1 VFLRVLCGEQLF
13 SFGDLWQGWQFFEDR
28 SGPMMGLANVL
39 LVTVAAALGV
49 LIAWLLLRPN
59 AAVLNSRLSALQREL
74 AAARDEA
81 LKFSQINTQL
91 NSAMARLETTVSLER
106 KANEEKVAL
115 LNRMTEELQQ
125 SFQALSAEALK
136 SNNRSFLELAKA
148 TLEKF
153 QSEAKG
159 DLELRQQ
166 AVENL
171 VAPIGE
177 SLRKVDAQ
185 IQQIEN
191 ARNLAYGDLTAQVR
205 SLITTQEKL
214 QTETGNLVRAL
225 RTPTVR
231 GRWGEI
237 QLKRVVEIAGMLPY
251 CDFVEQETVTTSA
264 GRLRPDLIVRL
275 PGGKNVVVDA
285 KTPLLAYLDAVES
298 TDDDL
303 RRQKLADHASQVQTH
318 MTQLSSKSYQEQFDP
333 TPEFVV
339 MFLPGE
345 TFFSAAL
352 EQEPGLIE
360 RGVAQKV
367 IPASPTT
374 LIALLKAVA
383 YGWNQEKLAR
393 NAKEI
398 SLLGK
403 ELYDRLRVLGAHVEN
418 VGKGLDRA
426 VEAYNKAVGSLESRV
441 MVSARKFVELGAPV
455 TDEIAE
461 LEPIETTTR
470 NLTLEFDDPESP
482 ANTAPA
488 VQNGQPAEGKAL
500 PASKAS
506 D

>member
-1 VFLRVLCGEQLF
+1 
-13 SFGDLWQGWQFFEDR
+13 
-28 SGPMMGLANVL
+28 MMGVANVL
-39 LVTVAAALGV
+39 LVLLGAGLGF
-49 LIAWLLLRPN
+49 LIAWLLVRPN
-59 AAVLNSRLSALQREL
+59 AAVLNARLSALQQDLAKARLESAKFTEL
-74 AAARDEA
+74 NA
-81 LKFSQINTQL
+81 QL
-91 NSAMARLETTVSLER
+91 NAAKVKLETTVAMER
-106 KANEEKVAL
+106 KANDEKLAI
-115 LNRMTEELQQ
+115 LNQMTQELRE

-136 SNNRSFLELAKA
+136 SNNQAFLHLAQS

-177 SLRKVDAQ
+177 SLKKVDEQ
-185 IQQIEN
+185 IREMEN
-191 ARNLAYGDLTAQVR
+191 TRHHAYGTLSEQVR
-205 SLITTQEKL
+205 SLIDTQEKL
-214 QTETGNLVRAL
+214 QSETGNLVRAL
-225 RTPTVR
+225 RTPHVR

-237 QLKRVVEIAGMLPY
+237 QLRRVVEIAGMLPY
-251 CDFVEQETVTTSA
+251 CDFAEQETVTTSN
-264 GRLRPDLIVRL
+264 GRLRPDVVVKL
-275 PGGKNVVVDA
+275 PGGKNVVIDA
-285 KTPLLAYLDAVES
+285 KTPLLAYLDAMAS
-298 TDDDL
+298 SDDDL
-303 RRQKLADHASQVQTH
+303 RRQKLLEHTAQVRKH
-318 MTQLSSKSYQEQFDP
+318 MEQLSSKAYQEQFEP

-393 NAKEI
+393 NAREI
-398 SLLGK
+398 SALGK
-403 ELYDRLRVLGAHVEN
+403 ELHDRLRLLGAHIDN

-426 VEAYNKAVGSLESRV
+426 VESYNKAVGSLESRV

-461 LEPIETTTR
+461 LSPIETTTR
-470 NLTLEFDDPESP
+470 NLTLDFEDPEK
-482 ANTAPA
+482 
-488 VQNGQPAEGKAL
+488 AEAAEPEAQGDLGLNGKAL

>member
-1 VFLRVLCGEQLF
+1 
-13 SFGDLWQGWQFFEDR
+13 
-28 SGPMMGLANVL
+28 MMGMANVL
-39 LVTVAAALGV
+39 FVVLGAALGF
-49 LIAWLLLRPN
+49 LIAWLLVRPN
-59 AAVLNSRLSALQREL
+59 AAVLNSRLGSLQQEL
-74 AAARDEA
+74 MAARAEA
-81 LKFSQINTQL
+81 AKFTQLNNQL
-91 NSAMARLETTVSLER
+91 NSAMAKLETTVELER
-106 KANEEKVAL
+106 KASEEKIAL
-115 LNRMTEELQQ
+115 LNQMTEELKE
-125 SFQALSAEALK
+125 SFQALSADALK
-136 SNNRSFLELAKA
+136 SNNQAFLHLANA

-159 DLELRQQ
+159 DLEMRQQ

-177 SLRKVDAQ
+177 SLKKVDAQ
-185 IQQIEN
+185 IQQIES
-191 ARNLAYGDLTAQVR
+191 ARNQAYGDLTAQVR
-205 SLITTQEKL
+205 SLIVTQEKL
-214 QTETGNLVRAL
+214 QSETGNLVKAL

-285 KTPLLAYLDAVES
+285 KTPLLAYLEAVES
-298 TDDDL
+298 ADDDV
-303 RRQKLADHASQVQTH
+303 RRQKLVDHARQVQTH
-318 MTQLSSKSYQEQFDP
+318 MAQLSSKQYQEQFDP
-333 TPEFVV
+333 NPEFVV

-352 EQEPGLIE
+352 EQEPALIE

-393 NAKEI
+393 NAREI
-398 SLLGK
+398 SVLGK
-403 ELYDRLRVLGAHVEN
+403 ELHERLRNLGAHVEN

-455 TDEIAE
+455 TEQIAE
-461 LEPIETTTR
+461 LNPIETTTR
-470 NLTLEFDDPESP
+470 NLTLEFDDPENVEATEP
-482 ANTAPA
+482 E
-488 VQNGQPAEGKAL
+488 GQGDLGLNGKAL
-500 PASKAS
+500 SASKVS

>member
-1 VFLRVLCGEQLF
+1 MTVLI
-13 SFGDLWQGWQFFEDR
+13 
-28 SGPMMGLANVL
+28 NIL
-39 LVTVAAALGV
+39 LVALGAGLGF
-49 LIAWLLLRPN
+49 LIAWLVLRPN
-59 AAVLNSRLSALQREL
+59 AAVLNTRLLMVQQELSAARTE
-74 AAARDEA
+74 AA
-81 LKFSQINTQL
+81 KFTQLNTQL
-91 NSAMARLETTVSLER
+91 KSAMDKLETTVALER
-106 KANEEKVAL
+106 KASEDKIAL
-115 LNRMTEELQQ
+115 LNQMTEELRE

-136 SNNRSFLELAKA
+136 SNNQAFLQLANA

-177 SLRKVDAQ
+177 SLQKVDAQ
-185 IQQIEN
+185 IQQMEA
-191 ARNLAYGDLTAQVR
+191 ARNQAYGDLTAQVR
-205 SLITTQEKL
+205 SLVVTQEKL
-214 QTETGNLVRAL
+214 QSETGNLVRAL
-225 RTPTVR
+225 RTPHVR

-237 QLKRVVEIAGMLPY
+237 QLKRVVEIAGMLSY
-251 CDFVEQETVTTSA
+251 CDFVEQETVTTSV
-264 GRLRPDLIVRL
+264 GRLRPDLIVKL
-275 PGGKNVVVDA
+275 PGGKNIVVDA

-298 TDDDL
+298 TDEDV
-303 RRQKLADHASQVQTH
+303 RRQKLADHAGQVRTH
-318 MTQLSSKSYQEQFDP
+318 MAQLSAKSYQEQFDP

-345 TFFSAAL
+345 TFFSSAL

-398 SLLGK
+398 SVLGK
-403 ELYDRLRVLGAHVEN
+403 ELHERLRNLGAHVEG

-441 MVSARKFVELGAPV
+441 MVSARKFAELGAS
-455 TDEIAE
+455 TTEEIAE
-461 LEPIETTTR
+461 LSPIETTTR
-470 NLTLEFDDPESP
+470 NLTLDFEDLEPSTE
-482 ANTAPA
+482 
-488 VQNGQPAEGKAL
+488 PAEGEL
-500 PASKAS
+500 PLKTLSSKAS

>member
-1 VFLRVLCGEQLF
+1 
-13 SFGDLWQGWQFFEDR
+13 
-28 SGPMMGLANVL
+28 MMGLANVL
-39 LVTVAAALGV
+39 LVVLGAALGF
-49 LIAWLLLRPN
+49 LIAWLLVRPN
-59 AAVLNSRLSALQREL
+59 AAVLNSRLASLQQELTGARAEAAKTAL
-74 AAARDEA
+74 
-81 LKFSQINTQL
+81 L
-91 NSAMARLETTVSLER
+91 NSQLKSGMDKLETTVALER
-106 KANEEKVAL
+106 KASEEKIAL
-115 LNRMTEELQQ
+115 LNRMTEELRE
-125 SFQALSAEALK
+125 SFQALSADALK
-136 SNNRSFLELAKA
+136 SNNHAFLQLANA

-159 DLELRQQ
+159 DLDLRQQ

-177 SLRKVDAQ
+177 SLKKVDEQ
-185 IQQIEN
+185 IRQMESV
-191 ARNLAYGDLTAQVR
+191 RDRAYGDLTNQVR

-214 QTETGNLVRAL
+214 QSETGNLVKAL

-251 CDFVEQETVTTSA
+251 CDFAEQETVTTSA

-285 KTPLLAYLDAVES
+285 KTPLLAYLEAVES

-303 RRQKLADHASQVQTH
+303 RRQKLLDHARQVQTH
-318 MTQLSSKSYQEQFDP
+318 MAQLSSKAYQEQFDP

-352 EQEPGLIE
+352 EQEPALIE

-393 NAKEI
+393 NAREI
-398 SLLGK
+398 SVLGK
-403 ELYDRLRVLGAHVEN
+403 ELHERLRLLGAHVEN

-441 MVSARKFVELGAPV
+441 MVSARKFVELGAPG
-455 TDEIAE
+455 TEEIAE
-461 LEPIETTTR
+461 LNPIETTTR
-470 NLTLEFDDPESP
+470 NLTLEFDEPENLE
-482 ANTAPA
+482 ATETE
-488 VQNGQPAEGKAL
+488 GQGELGLNGKAL
-500 PASKAS
+500 SVSKAS

>member
-1 VFLRVLCGEQLF
+1 
-13 SFGDLWQGWQFFEDR
+13 
-28 SGPMMGLANVL
+28 MIGLGNVL
-39 LVTVAAALGV
+39 LVLLGAALGFV
-49 LIAWLLLRPN
+49 VAWLLVRPN
-59 AAVLNSRLSALQREL
+59 AAVLNSRLSALQQEL
-74 AAARDEA
+74 A
-81 LKFSQINTQL
+81 K
-91 NSAMARLETTVSLER
+91 ARLEAQKFTELNAQLNAAKVKLETTIALER
-106 KANEEKVAL
+106 KANDEKLAI
-115 LNRMTEELQQ
+115 LNQMTEELRE

-136 SNNRSFLELAKA
+136 SNNQAFLHLAQS

-177 SLRKVDAQ
+177 SLKKVDEQ
-185 IQQIEN
+185 IREMEN
-191 ARNLAYGDLTAQVR
+191 TRHHAYGTLSEQVR
-205 SLITTQEKL
+205 SLIGTQEKL
-214 QTETGNLVRAL
+214 QNETGNLVRAL
-225 RTPTVR
+225 RTPHVR

-237 QLKRVVEIAGMLPY
+237 QLRRVVEIAGMLPY
-251 CDFVEQETVTTSA
+251 CDFAEQETVTTSN
-264 GRLRPDLIVRL
+264 GRLRPDLIVKL

-285 KTPLLAYLDAVES
+285 KTPLLAYLDAMAS
-298 TDDDL
+298 ADDDV
-303 RRQKLADHASQVQTH
+303 RRQKLAEHSAQVRKH
-318 MTQLSSKSYQEQFDP
+318 MEQLSSKAYQEQFEP

-393 NAKEI
+393 NAREI
-398 SLLGK
+398 SALGK
-403 ELYDRLRVLGAHVEN
+403 ELHDRLRVFGIYIKN
-418 VGKGLDRA
+418 IGKGLDNA
-426 VEAYNKAVGSLESRV
+426 AEAYNKAVRSLESRV
-441 MVSARKFVELGAPV
+441 MVSARRFTELGAPV
-455 TDEIAE
+455 TEEIAE
-461 LEPIETTTR
+461 LEPIETR
-470 NLTLEFDDPESP
+470 NLTLDFDDPEKEEAGATTEP
-482 ANTAPA
+482 ADS
-488 VQNGQPAEGKAL
+488 NGLGSQKTL
-500 PASKAS
+500 SSKAS

>member
-1 VFLRVLCGEQLF
+1 MTVLTYVFLVSLG
-13 SFGDLWQGWQFFEDR
+13 
-28 SGPMMGLANVL
+28 
-39 LVTVAAALGV
+39 AALGF
-49 LIAWLLLRPN
+49 LIAWLHQRSGS
-59 AAVLNSRLSALQREL
+59 AVLNTRLMMVQQEL
-74 AAARDEA
+74 SVTRAEAA
-81 LKFSQINTQL
+81 KSTQL
-91 NSAMARLETTVSLER
+91 NAQLKSAMDKLETTVTLER
-106 KANEEKVAL
+106 KAHEEKVAL
-115 LNRMTEELQQ
+115 LNQMTEELRE

-136 SNNRSFLELAKA
+136 SNNHAFLQLANE
-148 TLEKF
+148 TLKKF

-171 VAPIGE
+171 VAPIGD
-177 SLRKVDAQ
+177 SLKKVDEQ
-185 IQQIEN
+185 IREMESV
-191 ARNLAYGDLTAQVR
+191 RDRAYGDLTAQVR
-205 SLITTQEKL
+205 SLAVTQEKL
-214 QTETGNLVRAL
+214 QNETGNLVRAL
-225 RTPTVR
+225 RTPHVR

-251 CDFVEQETVTTSA
+251 CDFAEQETISTST
-264 GRLRPDLIVRL
+264 GRIRPDLIVKL
-275 PGGKNVVVDA
+275 PGGKNIVVDA
-285 KTPLLAYLDAVES
+285 KTPLLAYLDAVEC
-298 TDDDL
+298 TDEDL
-303 RRQKLADHASQVQTH
+303 RRQKLIEHAGQVRTH
-318 MTQLSSKSYQEQFDP
+318 MMQLGSKGYWEQFESS
-333 TPEFVV
+333 PEFVV

-398 SLLGK
+398 SALGK
-403 ELYDRLRVLGAHVEN
+403 ELHERLRNLGSHVEG

-441 MVSARKFVELGAPV
+441 MVSARKFAELGAPV
-455 TDEIAE
+455 TEEITE
-461 LEPIETTTR
+461 LSPIETTTR
-470 NLTLEFDDPESP
+470 NLTLDFEDLEPASTEPPED
-482 ANTAPA
+482 
-488 VQNGQPAEGKAL
+488 QL
-500 PASKAS
+500 PLKTFSASKAS

>member
-1 VFLRVLCGEQLF
+1 MVA
-13 SFGDLWQGWQFFEDR
+13 
-28 SGPMMGLANVL
+28 LANVL
-39 LVTVAAALGV
+39 LVAVGAGLGF
-49 LIAWLLLRPN
+49 LIAWLLVRPN
-59 AAVLNSRLSALQREL
+59 AAVLNSRVASLQQEL
-74 AAARDEA
+74 MAARADA
-81 LKFSQINTQL
+81 GKFTQL
-91 NSAMARLETTVSLER
+91 NNQLNAAMAKLETTVALER
-106 KANEEKVAL
+106 KANEDKIAL
-115 LNRMTEELQQ
+115 LNRMTEELRQ

-136 SNNRSFLELAKA
+136 SNNRAFLQLANE
-148 TLEKF
+148 TLERF

-166 AVENL
+166 AVENM

-177 SLRKVDAQ
+177 SLKKVDAQ

-191 ARNLAYGDLTAQVR
+191 TRSQAYGDLTAQVR

-214 QTETGNLVRAL
+214 QAETGNLVKAL

-237 QLKRVVEIAGMLPY
+237 QLKRVVEIAGMLSY
-251 CDFVEQETVTTSA
+251 CDFVEQETVTTSN
-264 GRLRPDLIVRL
+264 GRMRPDLIVRL

-285 KTPLLAYLDAVES
+285 KTPLLAYLDAVEA
-298 TDDDL
+298 TDEDV
-303 RRQKLADHASQVQTH
+303 RRQKLLDHATQVRTH
-318 MTQLSSKSYQEQFDP
+318 MAQLSAKSYQEQFEP

-393 NAKEI
+393 NAREI
-398 SLLGK
+398 SALGK
-403 ELYDRLRVLGAHVEN
+403 ELHDRLRNLGAHVEN

-455 TDEIAE
+455 AEEIAE
-461 LEPIETTTR
+461 LNPIETTTR
-470 NLTLEFDDPESP
+470 NLTLEFDDPEPVTGSGEP
-482 ANTAPA
+482 GADDP
-488 VQNGQPAEGKAL
+488 GAERKAL
-500 PASKAS
+500 SASKAS

>member
-1 VFLRVLCGEQLF
+1 MTQELR
-13 SFGDLWQGWQFFEDR
+13 D
-28 SGPMMGLANVL
+28 
-39 LVTVAAALGV
+39 
-49 LIAWLLLRPN
+49 
-59 AAVLNSRLSALQREL
+59 
-74 AAARDEA
+74 
-81 LKFSQINTQL
+81 
-91 NSAMARLETTVSLER
+91 
-106 KANEEKVAL
+106 
-115 LNRMTEELQQ
+115 

-136 SNNRSFLELAKA
+136 SNNQAFLHLAQS
-148 TLEKF
+148 TLAKF

-177 SLRKVDAQ
+177 SLKKVDEQ
-185 IQQIEN
+185 IRQMEST
-191 ARNLAYGDLTAQVR
+191 RDRAYGDLTTQVR
-205 SLITTQEKL
+205 SLISTQEKL
-214 QTETGNLVRAL
+214 QTETGNLVKAL
-225 RTPTVR
+225 RSPTVR

-237 QLKRVVEIAGMLPY
+237 QLRRVVEIAGMLPY
-251 CDFVEQETVTTSA
+251 CDFVEQETVTNSA
-264 GRLRPDLIVRL
+264 GRFRPDLIVRL

-285 KTPLLAYLDAVES
+285 KTPLLAYLEAVEA
-298 TDDDL
+298 TDDEY
-303 RRQKLADHASQVQTH
+303 RRQKLADHANQVRTH
-318 MTQLSSKSYQEQFDP
+318 MLQLSSKLYQEQFEP

-352 EQEPGLIE
+352 EQDPALIE
-360 RGVAQKV
+360 RGVSQKV

-393 NAKEI
+393 NAQEI
-398 SLLGK
+398 STLGK
-403 ELYDRLRVLGAHVEN
+403 ELHDRLRLLGAHIDN

-426 VEAYNKAVGSLESRV
+426 VESYNKAVGSLESRV

-461 LEPIETTTR
+461 LNPIETTTR
-470 NLTLEFDDPESP
+470 NLTLDFDDPEKVEAGAATEP
-482 ANTAPA
+482 ADSNR
-488 VQNGQPAEGKAL
+488 AEAQRKAL
-500 PASKAS
+500 SASKAS

>member
-1 VFLRVLCGEQLF
+1 MTGALGLL
-13 SFGDLWQGWQFFEDR
+13 LL
-28 SGPMMGLANVL
+28 MGG
-39 LVTVAAALGV
+39 AALGFLV
-49 LIAWLLLRPN
+49 SWLLLRPN
-59 AAVLNSRLSALQREL
+59 AAVLSARLSLLQQEL
-74 AAARDEA
+74 NGARSEAARSA
-81 LKFSQINTQL
+81 QL
-91 NSAMARLETTVSLER
+91 NNQLNAGMAKLETAVALER
-106 KANEEKVAL
+106 KANEEKIAL
-115 LNRMTEELQQ
+115 LSTMTEELQQ

-136 SNNRSFLELAKA
+136 SNNQTFLQLANA
-148 TLEKF
+148 TLERF
-153 QSEAKG
+153 QTQAKS

-166 AVENL
+166 AVETL

-177 SLRKVDAQ
+177 SLRKVDQQ
-185 IQQIEN
+185 IQHLEA
-191 ARNLAYGDLTAQVR
+191 ARNRAYGDLTAQVR
-205 SLITTQEKL
+205 SLIETQEKL
-214 QTETGNLVRAL
+214 QSETGNLVKAL

-251 CDFVEQETVTTSA
+251 CDFVEQETVHTSN

-285 KTPLLAYLDAVES
+285 KTPLMAYLDAVE
-298 TDDDL
+298 TADDDM
-303 RRQKLADHASQVQTH
+303 RRQKLIDHAGQVRTH
-318 MTQLSSKSYQEQFDP
+318 MAQLSSKSYQEQFNP

-398 SLLGK
+398 SILGK
-403 ELYDRLRVLGAHVEN
+403 ELYERLRSMGTHFEN

-426 VEAYNKAVGSLESRV
+426 VEYYNKAVGSLESRV
-441 MVSARKFVELGAPV
+441 MVSARKFAELGAPV
-455 TDEIAE
+455 AE
-461 LEPIETTTR
+461 ELTELNPIETTTR
-470 NLTLEFDDPESP
+470 NLTLDFQDPDIREIQSDREEEDGKVDP
-482 ANTAPA
+482 GAGSLAL
-488 VQNGQPAEGKAL
+488 GQAG
-500 PASKAS
+500 

>member
-1 VFLRVLCGEQLF
+1 
-13 SFGDLWQGWQFFEDR
+13 
-28 SGPMMGLANVL
+28 MMGLANVL
-39 LVTVAAALGV
+39 LIALGAIFGFV
-49 LIAWLLLRPN
+49 IAWLLVRPN
-59 AAVLNSRLSALQREL
+59 AAVLNARLSALQQEL
-74 AAARDEA
+74 AKTRAEAA
-81 LKFSQINTQL
+81 KFTELNTQL
-91 NSAMARLETTVSLER
+91 NAVRVKLETTVALER
-106 KANEEKVAL
+106 KANDDKLAI
-115 LNRMTEELQQ
+115 LNQMTQELRE

-136 SNNRSFLELAKA
+136 SNNQAFLHLAQS

-177 SLRKVDAQ
+177 SLKKVDDQ
-185 IQQIEN
+185 IRQMESTRDQ
-191 ARNLAYGDLTAQVR
+191 AYGTLTNQIS
-205 SLITTQEKL
+205 SLINTQEQLKS
-214 QTETGNLVRAL
+214 ETGNLVRAL

-231 GRWGEI
+231 GQWGEI
-237 QLKRVVEIAGMLPY
+237 QLRRVVEIAGMLPY
-251 CDFVEQETVTTSA
+251 CDFVEQETVHTST
-264 GRLRPDLIVRL
+264 GRLRPDMIVKL
-275 PGGKNVVVDA
+275 PGGKNIVIDV
-285 KTPLLAYLDAVES
+285 KTPLQAYLEAAEA
-298 TDDDL
+298 TDDEV
-303 RRQKLADHASQVQTH
+303 RRQKLQDHARQVRTH
-318 MTQLSSKSYQEQFDP
+318 MSQLSSKLYQEQFEP

-345 TFFSAAL
+345 AFFSAAL
-352 EQEPGLIE
+352 EQDSGLIE

-393 NAKEI
+393 NAQEI
-398 SLLGK
+398 STLGK
-403 ELYDRLRVLGAHVEN
+403 ELHDRLRLLGTHIDN

-426 VEAYNKAVGSLESRV
+426 VESYNKAVGSLESRV

-461 LEPIETTTR
+461 LSPIETTTR
-470 NLTLEFDDPESP
+470 NLTLDFDDPEKAELS
-482 ANTAPA
+482 ATAEPEDS
-488 VQNGQPAEGKAL
+488 NGLASQKAL
-500 PASKAS
+500 SSKAS

>member
-1 VFLRVLCGEQLF
+1 MTMLI
-13 SFGDLWQGWQFFEDR
+13 
-28 SGPMMGLANVL
+28 NIL
-39 LVTVAAALGV
+39 LVVLGAGLGF
-49 LIAWLLLRPN
+49 LIAWLQQRSSS
-59 AAVLNSRLSALQREL
+59 AVLNTRLMMVQQEL
-74 AAARDEA
+74 GVARSESVKFTQTNA
-81 LKFSQINTQL
+81 QLK
-91 NSAMARLETTVSLER
+91 SAMDKLDTTVAMER

-115 LNRMTEELQQ
+115 LNRMTEELRE

-136 SNNRSFLELAKA
+136 SNNQAFLQLANA

-177 SLRKVDAQ
+177 SLQKVDAQ
-185 IQQIEN
+185 IQQMEA
-191 ARNLAYGDLTAQVR
+191 ARNQAYGDLTAQVR
-205 SLITTQEKL
+205 SLVVTQEKL
-214 QTETGNLVRAL
+214 QSETGNLVKAL

-251 CDFVEQETVTTSA
+251 CDFTEQETVTTSV
-264 GRLRPDLIVRL
+264 GRLRPDLVVKL
-275 PGGKNVVVDA
+275 PGGKNIVVDA

-298 TDDDL
+298 TDDDV
-303 RRQKLADHASQVQTH
+303 RRQKLADHASQVRTH
-318 MTQLSSKSYQEQFDP
+318 MAQLSSKAYQEQFDP

-360 RGVAQKV
+360 LGVTQKV

-398 SLLGK
+398 SVLGK
-403 ELYDRLRVLGAHVEN
+403 ELHERLRNLGAHVEG

-441 MVSARKFVELGAPV
+441 MVSARKFAELGAPV

-461 LEPIETTTR
+461 LNPIETTTR
-470 NLTLEFDDPESP
+470 NLTLDFEDLEPNAE
-482 ANTAPA
+482 
-488 VQNGQPAEGKAL
+488 PAEGEL
-500 PASKAS
+500 PLKTFSASKAS

>member
-1 VFLRVLCGEQLF
+1 MTVLI
-13 SFGDLWQGWQFFEDR
+13 
-28 SGPMMGLANVL
+28 NIL
-39 LVTVAAALGV
+39 LVALGAGIGF
-49 LIAWLLLRPN
+49 LIAWLQQRSGS
-59 AAVLNSRLSALQREL
+59 AVLNTRLMMVQQEL
-74 AAARDEA
+74 SVAKTEAA
-81 LKFSQINTQL
+81 KTSKL
-91 NSAMARLETTVSLER
+91 NSDLREAMAALNATAELQR
-106 KANEEKVAL
+106 KANEEKAAL
-115 LNRMTEELQQ
+115 LERVEQKLRE
-125 SFQALSAEALK
+125 SFQALSSEALK
-136 SNNRSFLELAKA
+136 SNNHAFLQLANA

-177 SLRKVDAQ
+177 SLKKVDEQ
-185 IQQIEN
+185 IREMESV
-191 ARNLAYGDLTAQVR
+191 RDRAYGDLTAQVR
-205 SLITTQEKL
+205 SLAVTQEKL
-214 QTETGNLVRAL
+214 QNETGNLVKAL

-251 CDFVEQETVTTSA
+251 CDFSEQETVNTST
-264 GRLRPDLIVRL
+264 GRIRPDLIVKL
-275 PGGKNVVVDA
+275 PGGKNIVVDA
-285 KTPLLAYLDAVES
+285 KTPLLAYLDAMEASDENV
-298 TDDDL
+298 
-303 RRQKLADHASQVQTH
+303 RRQKLIEHTGQVRTH
-318 MTQLSSKSYQEQFDP
+318 MTQLASKGYWDQFESS
-333 TPEFVV
+333 PEFVV

-360 RGVAQKV
+360 RGVTQKV

-393 NAKEI
+393 NAQEI
-398 SLLGK
+398 SALGK
-403 ELYDRLRVLGAHVEN
+403 ELHERLRNLGAHVEG

-441 MVSARKFVELGAPV
+441 MVSARKFAELGAPV
-455 TDEIAE
+455 TEEIAE
-461 LEPIETTTR
+461 LNPIETTTR
-470 NLTLEFDDPESP
+470 NLTLDFDDLE
-482 ANTAPA
+482 
-488 VQNGQPAEGKAL
+488 PAEPGEGEL
-500 PASKAS
+500 PLKTFSASKAS

>member
-1 VFLRVLCGEQLF
+1 
-13 SFGDLWQGWQFFEDR
+13 
-28 SGPMMGLANVL
+28 MIGLENVL
-39 LVTVAAALGV
+39 LVVLAAAAGFA
-49 LIAWLLLRPN
+49 IAWLLVRPN
-59 AAVLNSRLSALQREL
+59 AAVLNARLSALQQEL
-74 AAARDEA
+74 AKARLEA
-81 LKFSQINTQL
+81 TKFTDLNTQL
-91 NSAMARLETTVSLER
+91 NAAKVKLETTVALER
-106 KANEEKVAL
+106 KANDEKLAI
-115 LNRMTEELQQ
+115 LNQMTQELRD

-136 SNNRSFLELAKA
+136 SNNQAFLHLAQS

-177 SLRKVDAQ
+177 SLKKVDEQ
-185 IQQIEN
+185 IRQMESV
-191 ARNLAYGDLTAQVR
+191 RDRAYGDLTTQVR
-205 SLITTQEKL
+205 SLISTQEKL
-214 QTETGNLVRAL
+214 QTETGNLVKAL
-225 RTPTVR
+225 RSPHVR

-237 QLKRVVEIAGMLPY
+237 QLRRVVEIAGMLPY
-251 CDFVEQETVTTSA
+251 CDFVEQETVTTGN
-264 GRLRPDLIVRL
+264 GRLRPDLVVKL

-285 KTPLLAYLDAVES
+285 KTPLLAYLDAMATS
-298 TDDDL
+298 DDDV
-303 RRQKLADHASQVQTH
+303 RRQKLVEHAAQVRKH
-318 MTQLSSKSYQEQFDP
+318 MEQLSSKAYQEQFDP

-360 RGVAQKV
+360 RGVSQKV

-393 NAKEI
+393 NAREI
-398 SLLGK
+398 SALGK
-403 ELYDRLRVLGAHVEN
+403 ELHDRLRLLGAHIDN

-426 VEAYNKAVGSLESRV
+426 VESYNKAVGSLESRV

-461 LEPIETTTR
+461 LNPIETTTR
-470 NLTLEFDDPESP
+470 NLTLEFDDPEKAEAVATAEP
-482 ANTAPA
+482 ADS
-488 VQNGQPAEGKAL
+488 NGLGSQKAL
-500 PASKAS
+500 SSKAS